1 MRFDPRLEAWR
12 VQQGTWRSPTGVTFG
27 SFFVP
32 FKSYRLYVMACDG
45 TETGWDHVSV
55 THESARRCPNWEE
68 MCFVKSLFWGE
79 DETVLQFH
87 PAQSDYVNLHPH
99 CLHLWKPI
107 GREVELPP
115 RALV

>member
-45 TETGWDHVSV
+45 TETGDASPRSV
-55 THESARRCPNWEE
+55 ISRAAGASTYRAAARPVATRHERGRQQAVPEAQRRKVE
-68 MCFVKSLFWGE
+68 
-79 DETVLQFH
+79 
-87 PAQSDYVNLHPH
+87 PAHH
-99 CLHLWKPI
+99 H
-107 GREVELPP
+107 
-115 RALV
+115 RAGLDL